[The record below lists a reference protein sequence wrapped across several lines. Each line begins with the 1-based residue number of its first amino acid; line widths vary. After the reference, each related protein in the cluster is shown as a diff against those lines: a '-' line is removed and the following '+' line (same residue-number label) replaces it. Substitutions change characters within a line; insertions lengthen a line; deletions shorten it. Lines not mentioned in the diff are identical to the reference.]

1 MAPEEEDLNRRSPM
15 LREAGDDLETSF
27 VFGIPQDDNNGD
39 RNESQVEN
47 TLSYS
52 PPSKRARFLFKRCFE
67 QTFNPNSIP
76 GIYLT
81 IEFERKFNYTYFKNL
96 FFFSGAENILAPDSD
111 EELI

>member
-27 VFGIPQDDNNGD
+27 VFGIPQDDNTGD

-76 GIYLT
+76 GIYLPYHR
-81 IEFERKFNYTYFKNL
+81 I
-96 FFFSGAENILAPDSD
+96 
-111 EELI
+111 